1 MRGRQR
7 VEMEDEKSVFT
18 FLRPASV
25 VFAVLMDISAF
36 FLLDKEKLGFRYYL
50 IVGAVSIIALACFF
64 WMLVHIIKNRK
75 QISRRLVFHFAPKGS
90 LILLNKTCT
99 YTFVDR
105 THMTY
110 RKDFNIKSRIQDL
123 RSFYDMYMWTK
134 DYQKQTLQPINSDTL
149 ADTFAEDQWQF
160 YGIRFDEACG
170 KNKVHET
177 GIFMPSLED
186 PDKKS
191 QLFLSTGIF
200 EPTVSVSLRVVI
212 KNGLQFKENSAFC
225 NIYHYYYGITPDQKI
240 PLDVIEIPQDEGG
253 GYQIFYSTKYP
264 IKGARYKLVWKF
276 KGE

>member
-1 MRGRQR
+1 
-7 VEMEDEKSVFT
+7 MEDEKSIFT
-18 FLRPASV
+18 FLRPAS
-25 VFAVLMDISAF
+25 FAFSFIIDISAF
-36 FLLDKEKLGFRYYL
+36 LLLDKETLDFWYYI
-50 IVGAVSIIALACFF
+50 IVSAVSIVVLACFL
-64 WMLVHIIKNRK
+64 WIVVHIIKNRK
-75 QISRRLVFHFAPKGS
+75 QISRRLVFYFAPKGS
-90 LILLNKTCT
+90 LVLLDKICT

-110 RKDFNIKSRIQDL
+110 RKDFIIKSRIQDL

-134 DYQKQTLQPINSDTL
+134 DYQKQTLQSINSDTL

-170 KNKVHET
+170 KSKTHKT
-177 GIFMPSLED
+177 GVFMPSLED

-225 NIYHYYYGITPDQKI
+225 NVYYYYYGITPDQKI
-240 PLDVIEIPQDEGG
+240 PLDIKEIPQDEGG
-253 GYQIFYSTKYP
+253 GYQISYSTKYP

-276 KGE
+276 EGE